1 MLNHDVV
8 TARHPGIEIVD
19 VKDRMNTPTSG
30 GWGDVLILFR
40 VVGSTGHIC
49 EMQIALHMLLTARKE
64 MGAHAAYAQA
74 RHFIEIFEASSGQ
87 QFHPPEFFTPT
98 ARSASG
104 ASGDTRV
111 SRGGVA
117 IEVAKETA
125 AATAAAT
132 LAAVTHENAALAA
145 RNQALTAQ
153 LHIASATA
161 LVGWV
166 GLLSAV
172 AYATFTGRGRA
183 T

>member
-1 MLNHDVV
+1 MLNNDVV

-30 GWGDVLILFR
+30 GWRDVLILFR

-87 QFHPPEFFTPT
+87 QFHPSEFFTPT

-104 ASGDTRV
+104 DGGDTGD
-111 SRGGVA
+111 SRGGGA
-117 IEVAKETA
+117 IEVAKETTA
-125 AATAAAT
+125 AAAT
-132 LAAVTHENAALAA
+132 LAAVTHENAALVAM
-145 RNQALTAQ
+145 NQALTAQ
-153 LHIASATA
+153 LHVASATA

-172 AYATFTGRGRA
+172 AYAAFTGRWRA